1 MNKAKQ
7 IIAPV
12 AKKKDQFLGL
22 FLMVRKLKY
31 DYSVKG
37 EENCI
42 SITDNGALGKSFVVP
57 FPQFVPS
64 LASPSTTSP
73 HLQVKRSL

>member
-1 MNKAKQ
+1 M
-7 IIAPV
+7 
-12 AKKKDQFLGL
+12 F
-22 FLMVRKLKY
+22 RKLKY